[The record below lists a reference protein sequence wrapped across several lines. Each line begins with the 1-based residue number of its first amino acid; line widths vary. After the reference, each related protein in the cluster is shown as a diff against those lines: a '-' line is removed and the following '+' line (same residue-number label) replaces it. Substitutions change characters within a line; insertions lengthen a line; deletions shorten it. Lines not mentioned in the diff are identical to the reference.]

1 MRPGELLVYVSELVV
16 VRVAVL
22 DHLLVG
28 GGLELE
34 AVFGPH
40 IRFKIYKV
48 DGVVTLALRGGDAL
62 FLLGVVS
69 CDIQKYG

>member
-48 DGVVTLALRGGDAL
+48 DGVVTLALR
-62 FLLGVVS
+62 
-69 CDIQKYG
+69 